1 MNNFFKMTQNKKT
14 IFLLFFVAVIFG
26 IFYFFQNKAI
36 AQIVCDTSYSSTVC
50 FPTSASSGL
59 PSPTGGIQ
67 TVVKNILNW
76 MLGLIGVIAII
87 GFVISGFQYIA
98 AAGSEK
104 TIEIAK
110 RNMTY
115 SIIGVIVALSGYVI
129 ILAIDTALRGTSSI
143 F

>member
-1 MNNFFKMTQNKKT
+1 MGQNKK
-14 IFLLFFVAVIFG
+14 ILFVAALVLVFLFG
-26 IFYFFQNKAI
+26 FFALIQRSEA
-36 AQIVCDTSYSSTVC
+36 VVYV
-50 FPTSASSGL
+50 PTALETGL
-59 PSPTGGIQ
+59 PDPAGGVGG
-67 TVVKNILNW
+67 VVKNILNW
-76 MLGLIGVIAII
+76 MLGLVGVIAII
-87 GFVISGFQYIA
+87 GFVISGFQYIT

-104 TIEIAK
+104 TLEIAK